1 MNDRIYFK
9 HAAAAFEE
17 QFHCRLC
24 LHDYTGRLPHDLLPS
39 YHLNPFCTAL
49 KLHRKKVDR
58 QCVAFDRG
66 TVQERLS
73 ATHAFLLKRCPCGL
87 VEGAFPVLSD
97 DSLTGCI
104 FAGPFRADHE
114 RKSHFDRLESS
125 VVESVRVR
133 FPEPLPVLPRN
144 LKQFQI
150 YGELLAAFLP
160 LLAKEQRQVLPL
172 GEREQ
177 IERFLE
183 QNFHR
188 NIGLSDAAELLSL
201 SPARAS
207 DRIRKIFSRGFCQLL
222 REYRLNSARKLL
234 ARSCFS
240 VEMIATRCGF
250 RDGAYF
256 HRVFR
261 QETGSTPIQYREQ
274 HRAGRV

>member
-1 MNDRIYFK
+1 MNSRNSFR

-58 QCVAFDRG
+58 QCVAFDGG
-66 TVQERLS
+66 TVQEQLA

-87 VEGAFPVLSD
+87 LEGVFPVLAD
-97 DSLTGCI
+97 DRLAGCI
-104 FAGPFRADHE
+104 FAGPFGGSTGGKRDL
-114 RKSHFDRLESS
+114 RILESPVTERERRKFS
-125 VVESVRVR
+125 
-133 FPEPLPVLPRN
+133 EPLPDLPRN
-144 LKQFQI
+144 LKRFQI

-160 LLAKEQRQVLPL
+160 LLAQEQRSVLPL

-183 QNFHR
+183 QHFHR
-188 NIGLSDAAELLSL
+188 NVGLSDAAELLSL

-207 DRIRKIFSRGFCQLL
+207 DRIRRLFGKGFCQLL

-234 ARSCFS
+234 ARSCFP
-240 VEMIATRCGF
+240 VEMIAVRCGF

-261 QETGSTPIQYREQ
+261 RETGLTPVMYRNRHQ
-274 HRAGRV
+274 AGRV